1 MARWTGPPTPEA
13 VHTRTRSPFRRTVS
27 DTPLA
32 RQLNAEVER
41 RRGRRERR
49 QIPWESFD
57 RSKYPEPALALA
69 YDAQRM
75 LATGEYLAVEG
86 FSRLTG
92 SLAHHGAP
100 FDIIAAAAAI
110 PSDEIAHAELAVH
123 MAALCAGKEREE
135 VELEVQRMRPKGVA
149 AIFSLE
155 ELDRV
160 MTITSAIG
168 ETISAALLAACAAE
182 ASDPVARPLFETI
195 VADEIR
201 HARLG
206 WYYLEWRAPRW
217 TPSEHARI
225 AAIVCEHVRNL
236 EVRFSRGRDAP
247 RGSKKAA
254 RALGVLAT
262 APQRETLAEVV
273 EEQIVPALDALGMD
287 AGAAWRDR
295 QRAVD

>member
-1 MARWTGPPTPEA
+1 MLTTTRGPF
-13 VHTRTRSPFRRTVS
+13 HRTVT

-32 RQLNAEVER
+32 RQLTKEVEQRNGRKRRKIPWKQFR
-41 RRGRRERR
+41 RR
-49 QIPWESFD
+49 D
-57 RSKYPEPALALA
+57 YTEPALALA

-100 FDIIAAAAAI
+100 FDLIAAAASI
-110 PSDEIAHAELAVH
+110 PSDEIAHAEIAVR
-123 MAALCAGKEREE
+123 MAALCADKQRDE
-135 VELEVQRMRPKGVA
+135 VDLEVRKMRPKGDS
-149 AIFSLE
+149 AIFSIE

-160 MTITSAIG
+160 MTLTSAVG
-168 ETISAALLAACAAE
+168 ETISAALLSACGAQ
-182 ASDPVARPLFETI
+182 ASDPVARALFDTI
-195 VADEIR
+195 VADEVR

-217 TPSEHARI
+217 SASEHGRI
-225 AAIVCEHVRNL
+225 AAIVREHVRGL
-236 EVRFSRGRDAP
+236 EVRFGRGRDAP
-247 RGSKKAA
+247 RGSKKSA

-262 APQRETLAEVV
+262 APQRETVAEVV

-287 AGAAWRDR
+287 AGSAWRERKRVED
-295 QRAVD
+295 